1 MSGRRKLGARF
12 GACHADIFLLQFI
25 ATLVTNVEALT
36 GSPVSCNITS
46 FKSGSVVATIQTDF
60 LDDDQSSATTYAN
73 VMKSGD
79 VSSVFGTGYGS
90 VSVDPNSVQTSLVS
104 NPARKSPLYFHLIR
118 TLNVSLYSPQ
128 ALVMKHAHA
137 KPVTLQSMQMY
148 KINVDI

>member
-46 FKSGSVVATIQTDF
+46 FKSGSVVATIQTNF
-60 LDDDQSSATTYAN
+60 LDDDPSSAATYAN

-79 VSSVFGTGYGS
+79 ASSVFGTGYGS

-104 NPARKSPLYFHLIR
+104 NPARKSPCYFHLIKS
-118 TLNVSLYSPQ
+118 LNMSLYS
-128 ALVMKHAHA
+128 
-137 KPVTLQSMQMY
+137 LQ
-148 KINVDI
+148 NLL